1 MKGKKYSDE
10 FKQMIVELA
19 ASGKPPCQIMR
30 EYGLS
35 SSVFYKWI
43 NSSKT
48 VTVDEQKFT
57 AKDVKALKREI
68 ARLKE
73 ENDILKKAMTIFAGK

>member
-10 FKQMIVELA
+10 FKQIIVELA
-19 ASGKPPCQIMR
+19 ASGKPLCQIMR

-43 NSSKT
+43 NASKT

-57 AKDVKALKREI
+57 AKDVKALKRET

-73 ENDILKKAMTIFAGK
+73 ENDILKKAMAIFAGK